1 MTQYTGTEAA
11 AQPAE
16 DERGDFPIMVLYHN
30 QFYSP

>member
-1 MTQYTGTEAA
+1 MTQDTSTGAA
-11 AQPAE
+11 AQQAE